1 MFYFVFKMN
10 MFPSSWLQFP
20 GLFFFRL
27 LNVEFPEG
35 CNRLPIILK
44 QSSELDIFTTV
55 FVTEQ
60 FKRSLNIIARSFG
73 YIQITWLLETARP
86 NSLNQINDTDQRT
99 CFVKL
104 EQTNVNN
111 LMHVLNVIVWRTWTR

>member
-20 GLFFFRL
+20 DLFFFRL
-27 LNVEFPEG
+27 FNVEFPEG

-73 YIQITWLLETARP
+73 YIQIT
-86 NSLNQINDTDQRT
+86 
-99 CFVKL
+99 
-104 EQTNVNN
+104 
-111 LMHVLNVIVWRTWTR
+111 